1 MKLLFYNLPLA
12 YINLKIDDKVRVQVL
27 VMCTNL
33 YMVIEVVGSRSAS
46 IYVCLLYQKTFTD
59 LLKYGLTIFIR

>member
-33 YMVIEVVGSRSAS
+33 YMVIEVVGSAS